1 MTIVPKAGDSTAQ
14 RAAEAGMLADASA
27 VLGVSLMPGRV
38 VIGGAAIDVDGV
50 SPDRS
55 VLVEIYAAIGTPR
68 GSQPKKLATDILKLG
83 WARRQLGVERCV
95 VVTWDADVEV
105 YLNRPRAW
113 LTAAR
118 VEAGVEVLL
127 VPPESH
133 PEAYSA
139 VVAARARQDRYARD

>member
-1 MTIVPKAGDSTAQ
+1 
-14 RAAEAGMLADASA
+14 MLADASTA
-27 VLGVSLMPGRV
+27 LGVALRPGRV

-50 SPDRS
+50 SPEGS
-55 VLVEIYAAIGTPR
+55 VLVEVYAGIGTPR

-83 WARRQLGVERCV
+83 WARRQLGVKRCV
-95 VVTWDADVEV
+95 IVTWDDAVEA

-118 VEAGVEVLL
+118 LEADVEVLL
-127 VPPESH
+127 VSPESH
-133 PEAYSA
+133 PEAYAA